1 MLTRANLN
9 ERCYPVVNGRVE
21 GDGHSNTR
29 IEPDALEAA
38 ISAIRLP
45 AP

>member
-21 GDGHSNTR
+21 GDGYSNIR
-29 IEPDALEAA
+29 RKPNALE
-38 ISAIRLP
+38 
-45 AP
+45 